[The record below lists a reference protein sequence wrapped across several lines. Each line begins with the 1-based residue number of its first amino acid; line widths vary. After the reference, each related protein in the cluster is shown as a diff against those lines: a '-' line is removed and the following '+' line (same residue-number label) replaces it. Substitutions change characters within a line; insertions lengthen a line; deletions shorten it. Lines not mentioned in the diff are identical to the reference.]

1 MLVHHVDVSEIRVG
15 QDDLAGGLPR
25 DQVVEL
31 FSATMAMPS
40 GYNGPAIEAG
50 QRRSSMPGIWAAVK
64 ATASVES
71 SWRTT
76 VLKSRKS
83 RPPAL
88 AMTPRR
94 LSLNMEPS
102 SHPDATRRWA
112 VGPCKGQERQT
123 VPVAGSSL
131 R

>member
-76 VLKSRKS
+76 VLKSVEVAPSGS
-83 RPPAL
+83 RDDSTTLELEHGAIIAPGRNAPL
-88 AMTPRR
+88 GRR
-94 LSLNMEPS
+94 TLQRSGAADSPS
-102 SHPDATRRWA
+102 GW
-112 VGPCKGQERQT
+112 
-123 VPVAGSSL
+123 
-131 R
+131 